1 VLNATASQLEGLAQ
15 FELDTDAM
23 AALVAAESDRPNEA
37 RRGMAGVLLDA
48 AAAHDPPFELSK
60 PEFARRLARHAIA
73 NPERDDA
80 QRPVLE
86 LAEHLVRLTIAD
98 RRLRGEL
105 R

>member
-1 VLNATASQLEGLAQ
+1 VAAQ
-15 FELDTDAM
+15 
-23 AALVAAESDRPNEA
+23 VAAEANRPKEA
-37 RRGMAGVLLDA
+37 RRGMASVLLDA

-60 PEFARRLARHAIA
+60 PAFARRLAHHAIVK
-73 NPERDDA
+73 PDRDGA
-80 QRPVLE
+80 PRPVLE

>member
-1 VLNATASQLEGLAQ
+1 MLNATARNLEGLAE
-15 FELDTDAM
+15 FALDADDV
-23 AALVAAESDRPNEA
+23 AAQVAAEANRPKEA
-37 RRGMAGVLLDA
+37 RRGMASVLLDA

-60 PEFARRLARHAIA
+60 PAFARRLAHHAIVK
-73 NPERDDA
+73 PDRDGA
-80 QRPVLE
+80 PRPVLE